1 MNFKEVVSKLKEYK
15 KAIPKITTTQI
26 TVCVICFIVS
36 LCFTI
41 QVRTINTSES
51 DALRLKK
58 ENELRDEILQWK
70 EVYEAS
76 TKKIEDLNAKIEEYR
91 SASTKVDDT
100 IKIMK
105 KELDEA
111 SILAGLSKLK
121 GPGIT
126 VTLDDTEVID
136 EINQTS
142 GLYNPNVFVI
152 HDTDIISVINELA
165 AAGAEAFSVNGQRI
179 IATSSIRC
187 VGPVIQVN
195 GINLSAPYTI
205 SAIGSP
211 TTLRGALSLRGGIVS
226 EMRSAKIDVE
236 IKEEE
241 EIVIPEYTGILKYE
255 YATSVSEV
263 E

>member
-1 MNFKEVVSKLKEYK
+1 MNLLEEIISRLKQL
-15 KAIPKITTTQI
+15 KINPTQI
-26 TVCVICFIVS
+26 TVCIICFVLS

-41 QVRTINTSES
+41 QVRTINTNES
-51 DALRLKK
+51 DILRLKT
-58 ENELRDEILQWK
+58 ENELRDEIVQWK

-76 TKKIEDLNAKIEEYR
+76 IQKIEDLNAKIEEYR
-91 SASTKVDDT
+91 TASTKVDDT

-111 SILAGLSKLK
+111 NILAGLAKVK

-126 VTLDDTEVID
+126 VKLDDTAVID
-136 EINQTS
+136 EINKNS
-142 GLYNPNVFVI
+142 GIYNPNVFVI
-152 HDTDIISVINELA
+152 HDTDIISVINELS

-179 IATSSIRC
+179 IATTAIRC

-205 SAIGSP
+205 SAIGAP

-226 EMRSAKIDVE
+226 DMRSAKIDVTIEEQDE
-236 IKEEE
+236 I
-241 EIVIPEYTGILKYE
+241 IIPEYTGLLKYQ
-255 YATSVSEV
+255 YATLVTEV

>member
-1 MNFKEVVSKLKEYK
+1 MNLKEE
-15 KAIPKITTTQI
+15 ISKIKMQKINSTQI
-26 TVCVICFIVS
+26 TVCIICFVLS

-41 QVRTINTSES
+41 QVRTINTNES
-51 DALRLKK
+51 DILRLKT
-58 ENELRDEILQWK
+58 ENELRDEIVQWK

-76 TKKIEDLNAKIEEYR
+76 NQKIEDLNQKIEEYR
-91 SASTKVDDT
+91 TASTKVDDT

-111 SILAGLSKLK
+111 SILAGLAKLK

-126 VTLDDTEVID
+126 VVLDDTAVIE
-136 EINQTS
+136 EINRDS
-142 GLYNPNVFVI
+142 GIYNPNVFVI
-152 HDTDIISVINELA
+152 HDTDIISVINELS

-179 IATSSIRC
+179 IATTAIRC

-205 SAIGSP
+205 SAIGAP
-211 TTLRGALSLRGGIVS
+211 KTLKGALSLRGGIVS
-226 EMRSAKIDVE
+226 DMRSAKIDVTVE
-236 IKEEE
+236 EKEEV
-241 EIVIPEYTGILKYE
+241 IIPEYTGLLKYQ

>member
-1 MNFKEVVSKLKEYK
+1 MNLLNEILSKLKMLK
-15 KAIPKITTTQI
+15 LNTTQI
-26 TVCVICFIVS
+26 TVCVICFLLS

-41 QVRTINTSES
+41 QVRTINTNES
-51 DALRLKK
+51 DILRLKT

-76 TKKIEDLNAKIEEYR
+76 NKKIEDLNKKIEDYR
-91 SASTKVDDT
+91 TASTKVDDT

-105 KELDEA
+105 QELDEA

-126 VTLDDTEVID
+126 VKLDDTAVID
-136 EINQTS
+136 EINKNS
-142 GLYNPNVFVI
+142 GIYNPNVFVI

-179 IATSSIRC
+179 IATTAIRC

-211 TTLRGALSLRGGIVS
+211 ITLRGALSLRGGIVS
-226 EMRSAKIDVE
+226 DMRSAKIDVT
-236 IKEEE
+236 IEEQNE
-241 EIVIPEYTGILKYE
+241 VIIPEYTGLLKYE